1 MDRMLY
7 IGMTGAK
14 HTQMAQTV
22 TVNNLANAN
31 TPGFR
36 GDFQTLL
43 SKEIEGGGQYN
54 SRVNS
59 MGADRAS
66 SMAHGTM
73 VATGRELDVAINGD
87 GWLAVQGASGEE
99 GYSRRGDLQISA
111 EGLLTNGAGQPIMGD
126 GGPITLPPYQSLSL
140 ANDGTISIVPLGSGP
155 ETTVTL
161 GRIKLV
167 TLDESQVMKS
177 DDGLMRQKNGAPG
190 EPTTAS
196 RLQSG
201 NLESSNVS
209 AVESLVAMIDLSRQY
224 EMQVRMMQ
232 TAKDMSD
239 SGTRLIRME

>member
-7 IGMTGAK
+7 LGMTGAK

-22 TVNNLANAN
+22 TINNLANAN

-43 SKEIEGGGQYN
+43 SDEIKGGGQFN
-54 SRVNS
+54 TRINS

-73 VATGRELDVAINGD
+73 VATGRELDIAIEGD
-87 GWLAVQGASGEE
+87 GWLAVQGSNGKE

-111 EGLLTNGAGQPIMGD
+111 EGLLTNGAGQPLLGD
-126 GGPITLPPYQSLSL
+126 GGPITLPPYQSLTL
-140 ANDGTISIVPLGSGP
+140 GNDGTISIVPMGSGP
-155 ETTVTL
+155 ETTVAL

-167 TLDESQVMKS
+167 TLDESQVIKG
-177 DDGLMRQKNGAPG
+177 DDGLMRQKDGVPG
-190 EPTTAS
+190 EVTTTS

-201 NLESSNVS
+201 SLESSNVS
-209 AVESLVAMIDLSRQY
+209 AVESLVSMIDLSRQY

-239 SGTRLIRME
+239 SGTRMIRME

>member
-1 MDRMLY
+1 MDKMLY
-7 IGMTGAK
+7 LGMTGAK

-43 SKEIEGGGQYN
+43 SDEIKGSGQFA
-54 SRVNS
+54 SRINS

-73 VATGRELDVAINGD
+73 VATGRELDVAVDGD
-87 GWLAVQGASGEE
+87 GWLAVQGANGQE

-140 ANDGTISIVPLGSGP
+140 ASDGTISIVPMGSGP
-155 ETTVTL
+155 ETTVAL

-167 TLDESQVMKS
+167 TLDESQAMKG
-177 DDGLMRQKNGAPG
+177 DDGLIRQKDGAPG
-190 EPTTAS
+190 EPTTTA

-201 NLESSNVS
+201 SLESSNVS
-209 AVESLVAMIDLSRQY
+209 AVESLVSMIDLSRQY

-239 SGTRLIRME
+239 SGTRMIRME

>member
-1 MDRMLY
+1 MDKMLY
-7 IGMTGAK
+7 LGMTGAK

-36 GDFQTLL
+36 GDFQALL
-43 SKEIEGGGQYN
+43 SDEINGSGQFA
-54 SRVNS
+54 SRINS

-73 VATGRELDVAINGD
+73 VATGRELDVAVDGD
-87 GWLAVQGASGEE
+87 GWLAVQGANGQE

-140 ANDGTISIVPLGSGP
+140 ASDGTISIVPMGSGP
-155 ETTVTL
+155 ETTVAL

-167 TLDESQVMKS
+167 TLDESQAMKG
-177 DDGLMRQKNGAPG
+177 DDGLMRQKDGAAG
-190 EPTTAS
+190 EPTTTA

-201 NLESSNVS
+201 SLESSNVS
-209 AVESLVAMIDLSRQY
+209 AVESLVSMIDLSRQY

-239 SGTRLIRME
+239 SGTRMIRME